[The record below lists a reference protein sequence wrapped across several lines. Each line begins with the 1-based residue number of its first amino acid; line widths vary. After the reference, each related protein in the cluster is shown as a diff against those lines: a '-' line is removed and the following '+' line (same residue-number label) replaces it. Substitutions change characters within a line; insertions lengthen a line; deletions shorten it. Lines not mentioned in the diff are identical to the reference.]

1 MNISLP
7 VIDNMFAGVV
17 AAGPRRSKPPGM
29 KNTGQL
35 YKASTDGPCLPDT
48 ANTEKTDNSAPDAG
62 RKPVNGLFQDPE
74 SMLHKKTAAGSRA
87 DAATVMARPRTPC
100 QGSAKT
106 KCKSQHPASAAV
118 PGANPAQLA
127 SAKKSLTTAGVLG
140 TPIKLTDNL
149 SSNGLKPALPSHSK
163 RLIATDM
170 QQEGVKNADKVP
182 VSNPKAAATEGL
194 AGKKPGPKSMVK
206 VAAANRIAAL
216 SDEKP
221 PIANTSP
228 TGMRQKAHV
237 WQDRLA
243 PPQRE
248 HPDTDQNASAG
259 PDKSALPGDKSAVAG
274 TVAGMVKEKTQLL
287 DDRFPQVHE
296 RAADT
301 EQKMSVGPEKSAL
314 SVEKPRDNPAPVSR
328 EPKLAWRGTDSQI
341 LSESAGGKE
350 QAGNLLRKSFLQELN
365 VAEFRIATGHAKDRG
380 RPTSGNGSS
389 IHFTRAL
396 ASDNTHIPVSELPS
410 GSAQA
415 TKVAHTALPTDVSN
429 TMSEQIME
437 SIRGSLQQGDRCIT
451 IRLHPP
457 DLGKLVVRFQE
468 QGDQITGLL
477 EVSKAQTRCE
487 IEQALPQ
494 IIQTLRDSGVQINRL
509 EVLLADQSERY
520 ANRDELPQNGS
531 FQQDSSTEGGNS
543 DNKSNYERLTD
554 PPNGAYQDNPEPQV
568 QIGDNSINVLI

>member
-17 AAGPRRSKPPGM
+17 AVGARRSKPPGM

-35 YKASTDGPCLPDT
+35 NRISADDTCLSDT
-48 ANTEKTDNSAPDAG
+48 PKTKRTYNSAPDDG
-62 RKPVNGLFQDPE
+62 GKPGNGLFQDPE
-74 SMLHKKTAAGSRA
+74 SMLRKKTAAGSRA
-87 DAATVMARPRTPC
+87 DDATVVARPRTSC

-106 KCKSQHPASAAV
+106 KRKSQHPAFAAV

-127 SAKKSLTTAGVLG
+127 SAKKSLTATAALGVG
-140 TPIKLTDNL
+140 IRARAHVVCQQPTGAKNPCKPVQLTKNL
-149 SSNGLKPALPSHSK
+149 SSNALKPALPSHSK

-206 VAAANRIAAL
+206 VAAADRIAAL
-216 SDEKP
+216 SDEKS
-221 PIANTSP
+221 PIANTSHA
-228 TGMRQKAHV
+228 GMRQ
-237 WQDRLA
+237 
-243 PPQRE
+243 
-248 HPDTDQNASAG
+248 
-259 PDKSALPGDKSAVAG
+259 
-274 TVAGMVKEKTQLL
+274 KTQLL

-301 EQKMSVGPEKSAL
+301 EQKTSVGPEKSAL
-314 SVEKPRDNPAPVSR
+314 SVEKTPDNPAPVSR
-328 EPKLAWRGTDSQI
+328 ESKPNLGGTDSQI

-350 QAGNLLRKSFLQELN
+350 QADSPSRKSFPQELN
-365 VAEFRIATGHAKDRG
+365 VTAFRIATGQAKDRG
-380 RPTSGNGSS
+380 RPTSGSGSS
-389 IHFTRAL
+389 IHFTRAFS
-396 ASDNTHIPVSELPS
+396 SDNTHIPVSELPS
-410 GSAQA
+410 GSARA
-415 TKVAHTALPTDVSN
+415 TKAAHTALPSDVSN

-457 DLGKLVVRFQE
+457 ELGKLVVRFQE

-494 IIQTLRDSGVQINRL
+494 IIQNLRDSGVQMNRL

-531 FQQDSSTEGGNS
+531 FQQDSSAEGGNS
-543 DNKSNYERLTD
+543 DSKSNYERLAD